1 METIVNT
8 AFENALRSKDTTD
21 RAAIKELFSPA
32 SNSYKIPKEMNAS
45 YNSALKKENIFRRY
59 GVEIY
64 AKDCDTIINTVCST
78 AEADIVDVGKAYPA
92 DSDEFDMM
100 NFESYKIA
108 TLCKISNVLVNEKT
122 FNVTKYLSNEF
133 ARRFGR
139 AEEKYFISG
148 DGNKQPLGILHTA
161 DVGVKAAEITYDE
174 IIKLYFSL
182 KPEYRKHAIWVMNDE
197 TALALRTLKDN
208 SGSYIWNS
216 TNDTIFG
223 RPVEISNY
231 MPKAESGNKPIFFG
245 DLSYYWILQR
255 DRLCIKPLYE
265 KFSLE
270 GAVGYIANER
280 LDGKL
285 IRKEAVKT
293 MLITA

>member
-32 SNSYKIPKEMNAS
+32 SNSYRIPKEMNAS
-45 YNSALKKENIFRRY
+45 YNSALKKENLFRRY

-78 AEADIVDVGKAYPA
+78 ADADIVDVGKAYPA

-133 ARRFGR
+133 AKRFGR
-139 AEEKYFISG
+139 AEEKYFITG
-148 DGNKQPLGILHTA
+148 DGNNQPLGILNTA

-182 KPEYRKHAIWVMNDE
+182 KPEYRKHAIWFMNDE

-223 RPVEISNY
+223 RPVEISNH
-231 MPKAESGNKPIFFG
+231 MPKAESGNKPVFFG